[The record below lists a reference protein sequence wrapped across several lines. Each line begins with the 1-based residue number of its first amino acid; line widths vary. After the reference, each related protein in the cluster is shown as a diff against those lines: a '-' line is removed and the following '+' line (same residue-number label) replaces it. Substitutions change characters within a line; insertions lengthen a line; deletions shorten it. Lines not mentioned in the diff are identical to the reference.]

1 VEKENKRGK
10 NRLLEREGEGLLLSF
25 INSFEIR
32 KIQNNKNITLYKI
45 RLIYFFFFYET
56 IDDKQFIFF
65 FLFYYKTTI

>member
-32 KIQNNKNITLYKI
+32 KIQNNKNKITYIKYVLTSSHA
-45 RLIYFFFFYET
+45 T
-56 IDDKQFIFF
+56 IDGKQFMFF
-65 FLFYYKTTI
+65 FLYITTM